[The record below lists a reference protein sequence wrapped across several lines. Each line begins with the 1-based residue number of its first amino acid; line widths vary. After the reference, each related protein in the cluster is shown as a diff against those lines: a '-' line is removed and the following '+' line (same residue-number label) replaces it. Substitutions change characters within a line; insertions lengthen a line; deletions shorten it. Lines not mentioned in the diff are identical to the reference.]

1 MIFNEAHKSFLNYL
15 EVIKN
20 KSPKTIEQYDRHLNK
35 FVDFLEDENIDS
47 YKFKVSEITLKLAD
61 NFREYLYKVAKK
73 RISVKTA
80 NAYMISIRAFLKYLE
95 KKWHKSLSATSIDL
109 IKAETRQVEFLTKD
123 ELKRLFEAVDTSSI
137 IWTRDLA
144 IMEMIYCT
152 GLRISELTN
161 LNIKDVDLKRKE
173 FAVRWKWRKV
183 RVVYITPGAAELI
196 RNYLDKRNDHLSPLF
211 IRHNINSQNIDILED
226 EKMRLS
232 RFFMTTMI
240 KKYALKAYIL
250 KDISAH
256 TLRHSFATTLLD
268 SWADLRSIQEM
279 LGHSSI
285 TTTQVYTHVTN
296 KKLKE
301 IHKKFMK

>member
-1 MIFNEAHKSFLNYL
+1 MNFSKAHKNFLNYL

-20 KSPKTIEQYDRHLNK
+20 KSDKTIEQYDRHLNK
-35 FVDFLEDENIDS
+35 FSEFLEEENIDS
-47 YKFKVSEITLKLAD
+47 FNFEVEKITLNLAD
-61 NFREYLYKVAKK
+61 KFREFLYSSAKK

-80 NAYMISIRAFLKYLE
+80 NAYMISLRAFLKYLE
-95 KKWHKSLSATSIDL
+95 KKAIKSLSATAIDL
-109 IKAETRQVEFLTKD
+109 IKAEPRQVEFLTKD
-123 ELKRLFEAVDTSSI
+123 ELERLFLAPNTKTL

-144 IMEMIYCT
+144 IMEMIYST
-152 GLRISELTN
+152 GLRISELTS

-183 RVVYITPGAAELI
+183 RVVYITSHATELI
-196 RNYLDKRNDHLSPLF
+196 KDYIEKRQDHLSPLF
-211 IRHNINSQNIDILED
+211 IRHNVNLENIEIMTD

-240 KKYALKAYIL
+240 KKYASQAFIL
-250 KDISAH
+250 KNISAH

-268 SWADLRSIQEM
+268 KWADLRAIQEM

>member
-1 MIFNEAHKSFLNYL
+1 MIFTEAHKKFLNYL

-20 KSPKTIEQYDRHLNK
+20 KSPKTIEQYNRHLNK
-35 FVDFLEDENIDS
+35 FGDFLEDENIDS
-47 YKFKVSEITLKLAD
+47 YKFKVEKISLNLAD
-61 NFREYLYKVAKK
+61 GFREYLYKVASK
-73 RISVKTA
+73 RISIKTA
-80 NAYMISIRAFLKYLE
+80 NAYMISLRAFLKYLE
-95 KKWHKSLSATSIDL
+95 KKWYKSLSATAIDL
-109 IKAETRQVEFLTKD
+109 IKAEPRQVEFLTKD
-123 ELKRLFEAVDTSSI
+123 ELKRLFSATNTDNI

-144 IMEMIYCT
+144 IMEMIYST
-152 GLRISELTN
+152 GLRISELTS
-161 LNIKDVDLKRKE
+161 LDIKDIDLKRKE

-183 RVVYITPGAAELI
+183 RVVYITQNASDLI
-196 RNYLDKRNDHLSPLF
+196 KKYLDKRNDHLSPLF
-211 IRHNINSQNIDILED
+211 IRHNIKIENIDILED

-232 RFFMTTMI
+232 RFFITTMI

-268 SWADLRSIQEM
+268 SGADLRSIQEM

-296 KKLKE
+296 KQLKE
-301 IHKKFMK
+301 VHRKFMK